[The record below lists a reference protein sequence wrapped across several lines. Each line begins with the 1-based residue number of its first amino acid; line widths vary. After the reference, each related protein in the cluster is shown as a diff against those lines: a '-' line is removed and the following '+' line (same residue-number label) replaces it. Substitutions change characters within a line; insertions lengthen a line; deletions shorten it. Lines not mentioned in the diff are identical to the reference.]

1 MITLVSAVD
10 AERGGRPGASVGVGP
25 VRAAA
30 AAAALL
36 AARRPRA
43 VVFVGSA
50 GAYAP
55 EVPLGSAFSV
65 STLGFADLGHLAG
78 YGYIPMPLPELQAD
92 PALAA
97 ALGLPLAAALTLAG
111 VTTDPGLAAR
121 LSAGWALEHMEV
133 YAVAHACAAEG
144 VPFAAALGVAN
155 HVGPGAHA
163 QWRAHRAAAEAA
175 AGAAV
180 DRLLAAAPPPLPAH
194 VG

>member
-1 MITLVSAVD
+1 VITLLSAVD

-30 AAAALL
+30 ATAALL

-43 VVFVGSA
+43 VLFVGSA
-50 GAYAP
+50 GAYP
-55 EVPLGSAFSV
+55 PDVPIGSAFSA
-65 STLGFADLGHLAG
+65 SGLGFAELGQLGGLG
-78 YGYIPMPLPELQAD
+78 YVPMPPPELTAH

-97 ALGLPLAAALTLAG
+97 ALGLPLASVLTLAG
-111 VTTDPGLAAR
+111 VTTDAPTAAR
-121 LSAGWALEHMEV
+121 LSARWTLEHMEV

-163 QWRAHRAAAEAA
+163 QWLAHRGAAEAA
-175 AGAAV
+175 ACAAI
-180 DRLLAAAPPPLPAH
+180 DRLLAGPLPPDL
-194 VG
+194 G